1 MEFPGPER
9 IDGLIEEVEFP
20 GFVEVGYEPPTPTVE
35 DVEAATEDALDR
47 LPWDRLSPGATVVV
61 GLGSRG
67 VTDVVPVARTVIDG
81 VRERG
86 FEPVAIP
93 AMGSHGGASAEGQ
106 RRTLAALGLT
116 EEVLGCSIDARME
129 TEDVT
134 GVPVARA
141 ALDGDA
147 LLPVNRVKP
156 HTNFEGRLESGLC
169 MMLAVGFGKRA
180 GARVFHEGA
189 MTDGYVTTIE
199 GTVWTLREE
208 LTVLGGVA
216 VVENARDETALVE
229 GVPGEELLERESALL
244 EEAKEHM
251 ATLPYDRLDA
261 LVVERIGKDVSGTGM
276 DTNVIGRFGL
286 LNAEE
291 PSAPEIDRIA
301 VLGLTE
307 ATHGNGHGIGLADV
321 TTVEVLESLALDEM
335 YANALTS
342 GSLSRSRLPVAL
354 PTDEHAVAAALTS
367 AGPYDP
373 ETARVAWIRDTGHL
387 STFYVSEALAEEP
400 VEGVSVRAPADLAF
414 SDGSATLSR

>member
-169 MMLAVGFGKRA
+169 KMLAVGFGKRA

>member
-1 MEFPGPER
+1 MEFPGAGT
-9 IDGLIEEVEFP
+9 IDPLLEEIEFP
-20 GFVEVGYEPPTPTVE
+20 AFVEVSYEPPTPTVG
-35 DVEAATEDALDR
+35 DVEEATEEALSR
-47 LPWDRLSPGATVVV
+47 LPWDDLSPGSTIVI

-67 VTDVVPVARTVIDG
+67 VTDVVPVARRVVRG

-106 RRTLAALGLT
+106 RRTLASLGLT

-129 TEDVT
+129 TGVVG

-141 ALDGDA
+141 ALEGDA
-147 LLPVNRVKP
+147 LLPINRVKP

-169 MMLAVGFGKRA
+169 KMLAVGFGKRD
-180 GARVFHEGA
+180 GARVFHERA
-189 MTDGYVTTIE
+189 VTNGYVPTIE
-199 GTVWTLREE
+199 HAVETLREE

-216 VVENARDETALVE
+216 IVENARDETALIE
-229 GVPGEELLERESALL
+229 GIPGGELLERERELL
-244 EEAKEHM
+244 AEAKEYM
-251 ATLPYDRLDA
+251 ATLPYDDLDA

-276 DTNVIGRFGL
+276 DTNVIGRFGVL
-286 LNAEE
+286 GAEE
-291 PSAPEIDRIA
+291 PSVPEIERIA

-342 GSLSRSRLPVAL
+342 GSLSRSCLPLAL
-354 PTDEHAVAAALTS
+354 PSDEHAVVAALTS

-373 ETARVAWIRDTGHL
+373 EAARVAWIRDTGHL
-387 STFYVSEALAEEP
+387 SGFYASEALAEERIDGLSIGEP
-400 VEGVSVRAPADLAF
+400 IDLSF
-414 SDGSATLSR
+414 PDGSASLS